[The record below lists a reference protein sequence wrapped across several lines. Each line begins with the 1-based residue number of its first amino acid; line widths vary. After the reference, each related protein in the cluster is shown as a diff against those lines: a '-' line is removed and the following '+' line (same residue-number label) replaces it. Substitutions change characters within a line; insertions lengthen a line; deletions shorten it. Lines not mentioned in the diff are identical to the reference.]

1 VAPVLIS
8 TPSADSPIIK
18 PDSNALILAMF
29 NGTTTYKS
37 KVSSQAWDFSFE
49 TTEFTAVSLCLEVW
63 DHSETKIVYNTT
75 NTCHNMSNNRLET
88 PLIFSD
94 AVKQVPGSYLFSV
107 LVSLTPIKNNWS
119 PETCIEMKQTFH
131 DLSSIVSYVPVL
143 GAGSLGSPGLMLS
156 TPEWRKEFFG
166 TCMFSAMV
174 APSRQIR
181 LNHIF
186 VKGML
191 AFLRPLEGHAGQEH
205 TCYINQIPHI
215 VRMKYQQ
222 VEDLEGDTFGQNNAT
237 FSKIQR
243 FEDDLED
250 EQRYYYP
257 LLSFENAILA
267 QNRTSYIQCPT
278 IEVVGKYLNEQM
290 AGLSYLGSAHL
301 VGEDARSGNFF
312 KETIKTSQANNN
324 SPLNSQHPPTFHLSN
339 NQCADAASK
348 PVYGY
353 EDGKFLTTVPFLT
366 FGSAKNSTFPLIS
379 VKTNSISS
387 TDTTSFAIVI
397 LDMRGFD
404 LGKKTSPMLQT
415 SLPSLTPTSLQ
426 SFLNHPV
433 YASPP
438 AISPS
443 FKSPYLRS
451 DNDDVG
457 PTLSCLTTGY
467 RLDHVLVNVTMI
479 PLDQTNPSQHVHSRS
494 YPITQLSSG
503 LRLNDM
509 NISYAKPENRYHISL
524 QAVRALDIG
533 HLPTIQLSCTVKS
546 GFGFE
551 GTAVVS
557 HGVVTEPIV
566 RGIEFGTQ
574 VWNNTAVPSSEKEQN
589 KKNGQ
594 KNEYVDGFTESR
606 TNRPVPDL
614 PDFYTSFN
622 MSLVHLNTNINH
634 GLRLTWFG
642 HHIFE
647 KTSLTNCHF
656 TPYGKDNSKIIK
668 IIEKVYIDEKSNVHI
683 LAQQLHD
690 FTIPIEVLFDDTK
703 YTELKSPFELDPL
716 IKVPDYIPQPP
727 EKDTVADWKVNYL
740 ILKFKAPSEQFAQ
753 INTRLLPNT
762 LDVRTRFLLDTG
774 SLDAVIGLDDDDDP
788 IEIVSYNLTCHNSR
802 ASNLPLIISKTENN
816 HFSTSQLRF
825 ELIELDQNYNDKIGK
840 KNNQKHDEQKS
851 NPSSS
856 FKVLRTQTIS
866 IPIFASPPPVPP
878 DPDTGDGE
886 DNTLFFF
893 VFFIVLIIAIIGS
906 VVWLIKLKL
915 LRDKQRAAIIQQQ
928 QLQHE
933 QLVNPSYG
941 GDDYTLVT

>member
-1 VAPVLIS
+1 
-8 TPSADSPIIK
+8 
-18 PDSNALILAMF
+18 
-29 NGTTTYKS
+29 
-37 KVSSQAWDFSFE
+37 
-49 TTEFTAVSLCLEVW
+49 
-63 DHSETKIVYNTT
+63 
-75 NTCHNMSNNRLET
+75 
-88 PLIFSD
+88 
-94 AVKQVPGSYLFSV
+94 
-107 LVSLTPIKNNWS
+107 
-119 PETCIEMKQTFH
+119 
-131 DLSSIVSYVPVL
+131 
-143 GAGSLGSPGLMLS
+143 
-156 TPEWRKEFFG
+156 
-166 TCMFSAMV
+166 
-174 APSRQIR
+174 
-181 LNHIF
+181 
-186 VKGML
+186 
-191 AFLRPLEGHAGQEH
+191 
-205 TCYINQIPHI
+205 
-215 VRMKYQQ
+215 
-222 VEDLEGDTFGQNNAT
+222 
-237 FSKIQR
+237 
-243 FEDDLED
+243 
-250 EQRYYYP
+250 
-257 LLSFENAILA
+257 
-267 QNRTSYIQCPT
+267 
-278 IEVVGKYLNEQM
+278 
-290 AGLSYLGSAHL
+290 
-301 VGEDARSGNFF
+301 
-312 KETIKTSQANNN
+312 
-324 SPLNSQHPPTFHLSN
+324 
-339 NQCADAASK
+339 
-348 PVYGY
+348 
-353 EDGKFLTTVPFLT
+353 
-366 FGSAKNSTFPLIS
+366 
-379 VKTNSISS
+379 
-387 TDTTSFAIVI
+387 
-397 LDMRGFD
+397 
-404 LGKKTSPMLQT
+404 
-415 SLPSLTPTSLQ
+415 
-426 SFLNHPV
+426 
-433 YASPP
+433 
-438 AISPS
+438 
-443 FKSPYLRS
+443 
-451 DNDDVG
+451 
-457 PTLSCLTTGY
+457 
-467 RLDHVLVNVTMI
+467 
-479 PLDQTNPSQHVHSRS
+479 
-494 YPITQLSSG
+494 
-503 LRLNDM
+503 
-509 NISYAKPENRYHISL
+509 
-524 QAVRALDIG
+524 
-533 HLPTIQLSCTVKS
+533 
-546 GFGFE
+546 
-551 GTAVVS
+551 
-557 HGVVTEPIV
+557 
-566 RGIEFGTQ
+566 
-574 VWNNTAVPSSEKEQN
+574 
-589 KKNGQ
+589 
-594 KNEYVDGFTESR
+594 
-606 TNRPVPDL
+606 
-614 PDFYTSFN
+614 
-622 MSLVHLNTNINH
+622 
-634 GLRLTWFG
+634 LTWFG